1 MTFLGWPGW
10 SSNLTSMSSR
20 IVPSLNSGLGDMQVS
35 RNPRAGTNPSG
46 DFCMQIVPP
55 VMIIRTLASGSAI
68 WRDDA
73 LNSPILGRF
82 GLPAGSKRSNEL
94 GTARR
99 SRAVG
104 NECQGRS
111 EQGLLCRFCFGLR
124 IFRYQRK
131 NEYRGGILAAQRPRK
146 GEGATQIDE
155 RSD

>member
-1 MTFLGWPGW
+1 L
-10 SSNLTSMSSR
+10 SSNLTSMSSK

-35 RNPRAGTNPSG
+35 RNPRAGINPSG

-55 VMIIRTLASGSAI
+55 VMIIRTLASGSAV
-68 WRDDA
+68 WRDGD

-104 NECQGRS
+104 NECQGTS
-111 EQGLLCRFCFGLR
+111 EQRAALSFLLRFANFQIPKEEWIRGWYPSHSKTL
-124 IFRYQRK
+124 QR
-131 NEYRGGILAAQRPRK
+131 
-146 GEGATQIDE
+146 E
-155 RSD
+155 RCDAN

>member
-1 MTFLGWPGW
+1 
-10 SSNLTSMSSR
+10 
-20 IVPSLNSGLGDMQVS
+20 
-35 RNPRAGTNPSG
+35 
-46 DFCMQIVPP
+46 MQIVPP

>member
-1 MTFLGWPGW
+1 
-10 SSNLTSMSSR
+10 
-20 IVPSLNSGLGDMQVS
+20 
-35 RNPRAGTNPSG
+35 
-46 DFCMQIVPP
+46 MQIVPP

-68 WRDDA
+68 WRDDT

-99 SRAVG
+99 GRPVG
-104 NECQGRS
+104 NECQDRS

-131 NEYRGGILAAQRPRK
+131 NECRGDILAAQRPCE